1 MDKLV
6 KRIRSTMR
14 SPKLKITNIARIK
27 QLRAGKDDF
36 LERYLQY
43 LENKVKNSI
52 TARLFPPTL
61 NSLNA
66 GTPSL
71 PYKVLI
77 LLLIIIIIIIKY
89 HFLIIMSFLVE
100 RPIGGL

>member
-1 MDKLV
+1 
-6 KRIRSTMR
+6 MR

-52 TARLFPPTL
+52 TARLFSSYLEFIECRHTKLAMRQVP
-61 NSLNA
+61 NSSSYYYYYY
-66 GTPSL
+66 GQ
-71 PYKVLI
+71 
-77 LLLIIIIIIIKY
+77 
-89 HFLIIMSFLVE
+89 
-100 RPIGGL
+100 